1 MDNEEK
7 AGNAHGLGDTH
18 RLLLALLLP
27 LAAFAL
33 QWFFWAAIQP
43 YVWFFFYPAVFF
55 SAWLGGLRGGLAA
68 TVLSTGVVWWF
79 FIPSRYS
86 FILERPASAL
96 AMGIFAGLGVL
107 FSLTHE
113 RLRKANQR
121 TSATLAAALAV
132 RENLEERCRERTDEL
147 SRTVD
152 ALRES
157 EERLRQLGDNLPES
171 YVYQYLREADGT
183 PCFVYLSAGVEKL
196 HGVSRQAVLRDA
208 GTLHRQID
216 PEQMPALAAAEAAS
230 LQSMSDLRMELR
242 ICRADGRWRWLKM
255 LSRPRRK
262 ACGQIFWDGVATDI
276 TERKRAEAEIST
288 LNDRLHHLISA
299 IKELSSAHTL
309 ELVQRIVATS
319 ARKLAGADGATFV
332 FREGDCC
339 YYADEDAIGPLWKGE
354 KFPLT
359 SCISG
364 WVMLHRVPAVI
375 ADIYADERIPVEAY
389 KPTFVKS
396 LAMIPVNTTEPFAAI
411 GSYWRHR
418 HAPSELEVQLLQT
431 LADAAARAVENVHL
445 LNELEDRVRQ
455 RTAQLEAVNRELE
468 TFSYSVSHDLKA
480 PLRGIDGYSKL
491 LNEDYGDRLDAE
503 GRRFLQNIRLGA
515 AQMHELIEDLLD
527 YSRMERRSLQS
538 ARLDL
543 SALVQAVLAERLPET
558 APAEVLV
565 RLQAPDLSVLADR
578 DGLAIVLRNLLE
590 NALKFSQKAQ
600 PPSIEI
606 GARTEGDK
614 AILWVRD
621 NGIGFD
627 MKFHDR
633 IFDIFQ
639 RLERAE
645 DYPGTGIGLALV
657 RKAMQRMGGRVWAE
671 SAPGAGATFFLELPR

>member
-1 MDNEEK
+1 MDTEEK

-18 RLLLALLLP
+18 RLLLAVLLP

-33 QWFFWAAIQP
+33 QWFFWAAVQP

-86 FILERPASAL
+86 FTLERPASAL

-121 TSATLAAALAV
+121 TSAALAAAHAA
-132 RENLEERCRERTDEL
+132 RETLEERCRERTVEL

-152 ALRES
+152 TLRES
-157 EERLRQLGDNLPES
+157 EAKYHSMLDSMLEGCQIIGFDWRYLYLNRTAESHSRRPMTELLGRTMMECWPGLTETALFSLLNSCMEERTPHTLDNEFTFPGGHTGWFRLIIQP
-171 YVYQYLREADGT
+171 V
-183 PCFVYLSAGVEKL
+183 
-196 HGVSRQAVLRDA
+196 
-208 GTLHRQID
+208 
-216 PEQMPALAAAEAAS
+216 AEGIA
-230 LQSMSDLRMELR
+230 
-242 ICRADGRWRWLKM
+242 
-255 LSRPRRK
+255 
-262 ACGQIFWDGVATDI
+262 IFSEDI
-276 TERKRAEAEIST
+276 TERKQAEAEIST
-288 LNDRLHHLISA
+288 LNDRLHHLIST

-309 ELVQRIVATS
+309 ASVQRIVATS
-319 ARKLAGADGATFV
+319 ARKLAGADGATIV

-339 YYADEDAIGPLWKGE
+339 YYADEDAIGPLWKGK

-364 WVMLHRVPAVI
+364 WVMLNSTPAI
-375 ADIYADERIPVEAY
+375 IYDIYADERIPVEAY

-396 LAMIPVNTTEPFAAI
+396 LAMIPVSTTEPVAAI
-411 GSYWRHR
+411 GSYWRNR
-418 HAPSELEVQLLQT
+418 HDPSELEVQLLQT
-431 LADAAARAVENVHL
+431 LADAAARAVENVRL

-491 LNEDYGDRLDAE
+491 LKEDYGDRLDAE

-527 YSRMERRSLQS
+527 YSRMERCSLQS

-543 SALVQAVLAERLPET
+543 STLVQAVLAERLPET
-558 APAEVLV
+558 AQAEILV
-565 RLQAPDLSVLADR
+565 RLQAPDISVLADR

-600 PPSIEI
+600 PPSVEI
-606 GARTEGDK
+606 GARAEGDK